1 MNESALPGTEI
12 RSEDIDRQ
20 TVATKA
26 RYNRIAPVYD
36 LMEWF
41 TERSA
46 FQEWRQDLWSRLP
59 DGRILEVGVGT
70 GKNIPYYPK
79 GAQVT
84 AIDLSEGML
93 AKARRRA
100 ADLGIDI
107 DLRLMDVQRLAFAQG
122 TFDAAVA
129 TFVFC
134 SVPIPVKGLRELGRA
149 VKPGGDIWLLE
160 HVRINK
166 PVVGPLMDL
175 ANPLVVRIMGA
186 NINRQTVE
194 NVKRAGL
201 HILNVEDLKGDLVK
215 LIHARASG

>member
-1 MNESALPGTEI
+1 MNENILPNTEFEI
-12 RSEDIDRQ
+12 EEIDRE
-20 TVATKA
+20 TAATKA
-26 RYNRIAPVYD
+26 RYNRIAPLYD

-41 TERSA
+41 TERTV
-46 FQEWRQDLWSRLP
+46 FQEWRRELWSRLP
-59 DGRILEVGVGT
+59 DERILEVGVGT
-70 GKNIPYYPK
+70 GKNMLFYPQ

-93 AKARRRA
+93 SQAQRRA
-100 ADLGIDI
+100 GKLDIDI
-107 DLRLMDVQRLAFAQG
+107 DLRHMDVQRLAFPRD
-122 TFDAAVA
+122 TFDVAVA

-166 PVVGPLMDL
+166 PLIGSLMDL

-201 HILNVEDLKGDLVK
+201 HILNVEELKGDLVK
-215 LIHARASG
+215 LIHAQV